1 MEIKDTLK
9 YFKFCFQKRNDQ
21 RFINNIYRI
30 ENDDSLVNIQKMDG
44 EKEGIRC
51 YYIAPDASE
60 SGFFADHNRLLSYL
74 YYADYFGLCP
84 VVEYGSGYSYAEEKP
99 VD

>member
-21 RFINNIYRI
+21 RFIKNIYRI
-30 ENDDSLVNIQKMDG
+30 ENDDSLANIQKMDG

-51 YYIAPDASE
+51 YYIAPDASG

-74 YYADYFGLCP
+74 YYADCVLWLNMEADT
-84 VVEYGSGYSYAEEKP
+84 VMQKKNLWME
-99 VD
+99 